1 MYNPV
6 TITTLSKSILAGL
19 LSGVL
24 AALINLGYVIIY
36 RESTGFGGDNIYVM
50 PLTIFIGFPILLL
63 VGGMCYFLIQKHL
76 PNGKM
81 WFSILC
87 ITILAALVV
96 LVIQDTRNHH
106 GSIMSGA
113 RGLFL
118 GMIVITFLLAAFL
131 IPYFARH
138 SKIYE

>member
-6 TITTLSKSILAGL
+6 TLTTLSKSILAGL
-19 LSGVL
+19 LSGVIV
-24 AALINLGYVIIY
+24 ALINLAYVIVY
-36 RESTGFGGDNIYVM
+36 RESTGFSGDNILIM

-63 VGGMCYFLIQKHL
+63 LGGMCYFLMQKHL

-81 WFSILC
+81 WFSILSIIC
-87 ITILAALVV
+87 MAAL
-96 LVIQDTRNHH
+96 LVFVMHDTRLHH
-106 GSIMSGA
+106 GSFLSGS
-113 RGLFL
+113 RGLFMGL
-118 GMIVITFLLAAFL
+118 IIITFGLAAFL